1 MNETVLYIFLAIPII
16 ELFVVVICGGKLAA
30 QIGKDL
36 RKKIQPQN
44 ESNDNKERES

>member
-1 MNETVLYIFLAIPII
+1 MTETVLYIFLAFVII
-16 ELFVVVICGGKLAA
+16 ELFMVVICGGKLAS

-44 ESNDNKERES
+44 NNNKERKE